1 MKLQFAL
8 LLTVATLLNH
18 AAPAAAAAEARDLAL
33 EGAKVYSSPAAAPIE
48 NAVVLIQHGRIAAVG
63 KRSDVKVPASA
74 QVIDCTGKSHR
85 RRVLEQS
92 RAFRKRMAG
101 HCASPRGPGRRWP
114 AASMFW
120 RTPFQVREVREVF
133 RRRNSPG

>member
-63 KRSDVKVPASA
+63 KRSEVKVPASA
-74 QVIDCTGKSHR
+74 QVIDCTGKVIVAGFWNSHVHFENGWQGIAQVPAAQVDAGR
-85 RRVLEQS
+85 RRRCS
-92 RAFRKRMAG
+92 GAHPSKSG
-101 HCASPRGPGRRWP
+101 K
-114 AASMFW
+114 
-120 RTPFQVREVREVF
+120 
-133 RRRNSPG
+133 